1 MNIPT
6 SRPRLC
12 HVGERQITADPA
24 EHSLT
29 HSLEINRFM
38 SYFGVYDTGRNFVT
52 VAIYTFIFRD
62 VVFVRLGNSGG
73 CKYLGYKET
82 WLCGFYC
89 GHNICPVEGCMNRV
103 VASRV
108 DLEVTSQHVTTVIK
122 CNLCWFCI
130 AASIVCK
137 GKHNR

>member
-29 HSLEINRFM
+29 HSKLIALWVILAFTTPAGTLLPSRFIL
-38 SYFGVYDTGRNFVT
+38 SYFATSC
-52 VAIYTFIFRD
+52 
-62 VVFVRLGNSGG
+62 FVRLGNSGG

-108 DLEVTSQHVTTVIK
+108 DLEVTSQHMTTVIK

-137 GKHNR
+137 GKHNH